1 MTPTQVPLVIA
12 DLILERAQV
21 LAAIIDPADPRSL
34 AQSSELRRA
43 FLEEISDRRGEL
55 YDLVMNEA
63 EMQLHRPDGFGLA
76 EVDRRPTREGI
87 AESAADRLID
97 VVQNLPRAQATRE
110 RIATYIA
117 LELAGIW
124 HPRMEGM
131 RELTELGGT
140 NFRPL
145 SDLPPNGQHFIL
157 LKTPRGGIFSAL
169 ARDGVLDAGS
179 SDVPQGTTWMFAPE

>member
-21 LAAIIDPADPRSL
+21 LAKIIDPANPRSL

-43 FLEEISDRRGEL
+43 FLEEVSDRRGEL
-55 YDLVMNEA
+55 YDLVMHEA

-87 AESAADRLID
+87 AENAADRIID
-97 VVQNLPRAQATRE
+97 VVQNLDPALATRE
-110 RIATYIA
+110 RIASYIA

-140 NFRPL
+140 NFRPV
-145 SDLPPNGQHFIL
+145 SDLPQIGQHFVL
-157 LKTPRGGIFSAL
+157 LKTPRGGLYSAL
-169 ARDGVLDAGS
+169 VRNGAIDAGS
-179 SDVPQGTTWMFAPE
+179 QTVPEGTTWMFAPE

>member
-12 DLILERAQV
+12 DLIIERAQV
-21 LAAIIDPADPRSL
+21 LAKIIDPADPRSL

-43 FLEEISDRRGEL
+43 FLEEVFDRRGEL
-55 YDLVMNEA
+55 YDLVMYEA

-76 EVDRRPTREGI
+76 EVDRRPTRDGI

-97 VVQNLPRAQATRE
+97 VVQNLDPELATRE
-110 RIATYIA
+110 RIAGYIA

-140 NFRPL
+140 NFRSLGDVPAV
-145 SDLPPNGQHFIL
+145 GQHFIL
-157 LKTPRGGIFSAL
+157 LKTPRGGLFSAML
-169 ARDGVLDAGS
+169 RNGVVDAGPS
-179 SDVPQGTTWMFAPE
+179 AVPAGTTWMFAPE